1 MDYMKANFHTAMLNS
16 FVSGGVSEDDFD
28 YFSEIIKMPAYSGV
42 LSATKDMLTDVQ
54 GIGIGMAQCYQKWLN
69 KHVNTSGGK

>member
-1 MDYMKANFHTAMLNS
+1 
-16 FVSGGVSEDDFD
+16 
-28 YFSEIIKMPAYSGV
+28 MPAYSGV